1 MNSLKLT
8 QPFIRKTT
16 ALVVFNLFLICN
28 AIWLQRY
35 ILRNTATINKTTASE
50 QTIFEVNKV
59 IPSKINRV
67 AALGTIEPEGEV
79 IRVAPPPSFE
89 GSLLKQ
95 LLVEVGERV
104 TAGQTIAILDN
115 RDRLQAALDR
125 AKAQVNTAQA
135 RLEQVKAGAS
145 KGEIAAQKARI
156 GNIAAELKGQM
167 LTQMASITRLEWQLR
182 GETQANNVGI
192 ARLKAELNNAQIEC
206 ERFYSLFESGAV
218 SDSEKE
224 RICLQADTAIKRLE
238 EAKVNQQLNIDS
250 ISQQIKEA
258 KASLKRTETTLAQEQ
273 SEARANLARISEVR
287 PSELAIAQAE
297 VAEALTTME
306 KARVDL
312 ATAYVQSPQN
322 GQVLQIN
329 ARAGERITEAGILEI
344 GQTKQMIVRTEVYET
359 DIALVDRGQPATIT
373 SSGFQGELKGTV
385 EQIDLQIGKKD
396 VLGTDPVAE
405 VDSRVVEVQ
414 ILLEPEASKKVAH
427 LTNLQVYVVI
437 DTEST
442 TATSSMESR

>member
-1 MNSLKLT
+1 MKSLKLP
-8 QPFIRKTT
+8 QPITWRTT
-16 ALVVFNLFLICN
+16 ALVVFNLFLIGN
-28 AIWLQRY
+28 VIWLHRY
-35 ILRNTATINKTTASE
+35 IVRHTATIDKTIASE
-50 QTIFEVNKV
+50 QTISETNKV
-59 IPSKINRV
+59 NPSNINAV

-95 LLVEVGERV
+95 LLAEVGERV

-125 AKAQVNTAQA
+125 AKAQVKTAQA

-145 KGEIAAQKARI
+145 TGEIAAQKARI
-156 GNIAAELKGQM
+156 DNIAAELKGQM
-167 LTQMASITRLEWQLR
+167 IAQMASITRLEWQLR

-192 ARLKAELNNAQIEC
+192 ARLEAELNNAQIEC

-224 RICLQADTAIKRLE
+224 RVCLQADTATKRLE

-258 KASLKRTETTLAQEQ
+258 KASLKRTEATLAQEQ

-287 PSELAIAQAE
+287 PSELAIAEAE

-306 KARVDL
+306 KAQVDL
-312 ATAYVQSPQN
+312 ETAYVRSPQN
-322 GQVLQIN
+322 GQILQIN
-329 ARAGERITEAGILEI
+329 ARVGERITEMGILEL
-344 GQTKQMIVRTEVYET
+344 GQTEQMIVRAEVHES
-359 DIALVDRGQPATIT
+359 DIASVRRGQPATIT

-385 EQIDLQIGKKD
+385 EQIELQIGKKD
-396 VLGTDPVAE
+396 VLGTDPLAE
-405 VDSRVVEVQ
+405 ADSRVVEVQ
-414 ILLEPEASKKVAH
+414 IFLEPEASQQVAH
-427 LTNLQVYVVI
+427 LTNLQVSVVI

-442 TATSSMESR
+442 TATSSTN